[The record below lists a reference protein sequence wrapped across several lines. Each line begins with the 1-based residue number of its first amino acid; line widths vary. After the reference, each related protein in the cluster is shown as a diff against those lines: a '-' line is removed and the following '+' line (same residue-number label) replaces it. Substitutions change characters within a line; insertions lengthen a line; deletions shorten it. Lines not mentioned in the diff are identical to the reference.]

1 MVVNMASWD
10 RIVRLIVAV
19 VFILL
24 SAFVLHFNA
33 LGIILTVVGVIFIL
47 TSLIGWCPLYALLGF
62 RTKR

>member
-1 MVVNMASWD
+1 MTLNMAGWD

-24 SAFVLHFNA
+24 SAFVLRFNT
-33 LGIILTVVGVIFIL
+33 LGIILTVVGVVFIL
-47 TSLIGWCPLYALLGF
+47 TSLIGWCPLYSLVGF

>member
-1 MVVNMASWD
+1 MTVNMASWD

-24 SAFVLHFNA
+24 SAFVLRFNT
-33 LGIILTVVGVIFIL
+33 LGIILTAIGAIFIL
-47 TSLIGWCPLYALLGF
+47 TSLVGWCPLYTLLGF

>member
-33 LGIILTVVGVIFIL
+33 HGHRSGRAGSGV
-47 TSLIGWCPLYALLGF
+47 A
-62 RTKR
+62 